1 MSDNDTLVVTFR
13 ADKVKNETK
22 SRAAGRPIFDDM
34 EQCVI
39 RAPGDRNTVK
49 VFPAH
54 AFHQWVT
61 NGEGEQE
68 QQTYAQ
74 RWNSQ
79 YRRFKENRTQVQEGT
94 PLSELPFLTEAKRAE
109 MKALNIH
116 TAETL
121 ASLDGAN
128 LKTLGIGGRE
138 LKDQA
143 QAYIDNATSA
153 ASVTR
158 MAAEI
163 AALKEQ
169 IASMSG
175 QATTPT
181 VEPEP
186 EPPAV
191 HEQTEFASWSDDDL
205 KEWVASLTGAKP
217 RGNPS
222 HDTLVRLAIEASE
235 NRAAA

>member
-1 MSDNDTLVVTFR
+1 MSDTDTMVVTFR
-13 ADKVKNETK
+13 TDKVKNEAK
-22 SRAAGRPIFDDM
+22 SKAAGRPIFDDM

-39 RAPGDRNTVK
+39 RAAGDRNTVK

-54 AFHQWVT
+54 SFHRWVM

-68 QQTYAQ
+68 PQTYAQ

-79 YRRFKENRTQVQEGT
+79 YLRFKENRTQVQEGT

-109 MKALNIH
+109 LKALNIH

-121 ASLDGAN
+121 AALDGQN

-138 LKDQA
+138 LKTQA
-143 QAYIDNATSA
+143 QAYIDNATGA
-153 ASVTR
+153 ASVTK

-163 AALKEQ
+163 ASLKELV
-169 IASMSG
+169 ASLQG
-175 QATTPT
+175 RPT
-181 VEPEP
+181 VLDADPEP
-186 EPPAV
+186 EPAAQP
-191 HEQTEFASWSDDDL
+191 EQTEFAGWSDDDL
-205 KEWVASLTGAKP
+205 KEWIASQTGAKP

-222 HDTLVRLAIEASE
+222 HETLVRLAIEAKDE
-235 NRAAA
+235 RVAA